1 MKALKLFGFSLIAAS
16 FLSFTPVNKKV
27 IVLDAGHGGNDFG
40 AQRENILE
48 KDIVLNI
55 AHEIENFN
63 KNNDEYEIVMTRN
76 GDEYIALS
84 GRTEK
89 INELHP
95 AAVVSLHVN
104 NSSKIESERSGHEIY
119 TQATEES
126 KNLAKVISGTL
137 GDCSIREMNLHIL
150 RESKS
155 PAVLVELGFMNNTK
169 DRNYLSS
176 KEGQKEIA
184 QKFDKIFKEL

>member
-16 FLSFTPVNKKV
+16 FLSFTPINKKL

-40 AQRENILE
+40 AQRENVLE

-76 GDEYIALS
+76 SDEYITLS

-95 AAVVSLHVN
+95 AAVISLHM
-104 NSSKIESERSGHEIY
+104 NSSSKPESERSGHEIY

-137 GDCSIREMNLHIL
+137 GDCSITEKNLHIL

-184 QKFDKIFKEL
+184 QKFDKIFREL

>member
-16 FLSFTPVNKKV
+16 FLSFTPINKKL

-40 AQRENILE
+40 AQRENVLE

-76 GDEYIALS
+76 SDEYITLS

-95 AAVVSLHVN
+95 AAVISLHM
-104 NSSKIESERSGHEIY
+104 NSSSKPESERSGHEIY

-184 QKFDKIFKEL
+184 QKFDKIFREL

>member
-16 FLSFTPVNKKV
+16 FLSFTPINKKV

-40 AQRENILE
+40 AQRENVLE

-76 GDEYIALS
+76 GDEYVTLS

-95 AAVVSLHVN
+95 TAVISLHMN
-104 NSSKIESERSGHEIY
+104 NSAKVESERSGHEIY
-119 TQATEES
+119 TQASEES

-137 GDCSIREMNLHIL
+137 GDCSITEKNLHIL

-155 PAVLVELGFMNNTK
+155 PAVLVELGFLNNTK
-169 DRNYLSS
+169 DRNYFSS

-184 QKFDKIFKEL
+184 KKFDKIFREL

>member
-16 FLSFTPVNKKV
+16 FLSFTPINKKV

-40 AQRENILE
+40 AQRENVLE

-76 GDEYIALS
+76 SDEYITLS

-95 AAVVSLHVN
+95 AAVISLHM
-104 NSSKIESERSGHEIY
+104 NSSSKPESERSGHEIY

-184 QKFDKIFKEL
+184 QKFDKIFREL

>member
-16 FLSFTPVNKKV
+16 FLSFTPINKKV

-55 AHEIENFN
+55 ANEIKNFN
-63 KNNDEYEIVMTRN
+63 TNNNDYEIVMTRN
-76 GDEYIALS
+76 GDEYVTLS

-95 AAVVSLHVN
+95 TAVISLHMN
-104 NSSKIESERSGHEIY
+104 NSAKVESERSGHEIY
-119 TQATEES
+119 TQASEES

-184 QKFDKIFKEL
+184 QKFDKIFREL

>member
-16 FLSFTPVNKKV
+16 FLSFTPINKKV

-55 AHEIENFN
+55 ANEIKNFN
-63 KNNDEYEIVMTRN
+63 TNNNDYEIVMTRN
-76 GDEYIALS
+76 GDEYVTLS

-95 AAVVSLHVN
+95 TAVISLHMN
-104 NSSKIESERSGHEIY
+104 NSAKVESERSGHEIY
-119 TQATEES
+119 TQASEES

-137 GDCSIREMNLHIL
+137 GDCSITEKNLHIL

-184 QKFDKIFKEL
+184 QKFDKIFREL